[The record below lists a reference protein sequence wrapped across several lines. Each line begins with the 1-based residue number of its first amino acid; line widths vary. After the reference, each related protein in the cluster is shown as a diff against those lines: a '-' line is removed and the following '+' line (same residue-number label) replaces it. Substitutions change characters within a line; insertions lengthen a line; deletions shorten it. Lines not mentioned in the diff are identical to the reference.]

1 MDGEIPLI
9 RQILFHFQKMVS
21 CHELMA
27 IQIRGDIT
35 QQGISSC
42 SCACVQDMQ
51 LSGDVEGVGEHYQG
65 QNKMWKTEI
74 RAHDFG
80 AVAGLALP
88 AGQCHWSH
96 QSVLFCI

>member
-1 MDGEIPLI
+1 
-9 RQILFHFQKMVS
+9 MVS

-51 LSGDVEGVGEHYQG
+51 LSGDVEGAGERDQR
-65 QNKMWKTEI
+65 QNEMWQI
-74 RAHDFG
+74 
-80 AVAGLALP
+80 
-88 AGQCHWSH
+88 
-96 QSVLFCI
+96 